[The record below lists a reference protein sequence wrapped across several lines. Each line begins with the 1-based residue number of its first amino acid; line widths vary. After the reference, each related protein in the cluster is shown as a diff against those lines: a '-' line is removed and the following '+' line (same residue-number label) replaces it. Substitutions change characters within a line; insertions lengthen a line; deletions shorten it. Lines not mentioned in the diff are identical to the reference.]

1 MSTPGEISYGPTLR
15 ICFDWELLPVSLT
28 ELIVLE
34 CYCFQ
39 LGSVWY
45 WPFIFERP
53 AQRSSQSID
62 EVIMKS
68 PFTHGVRHSRVSLC
82 RATALFASSLL
93 VFPAMAQDAGALQAR
108 LAEVKVASAANK
120 QALSHYNWQESVT
133 TSIKGE
139 VKKQQLFL
147 VNVGPDGQQQKSEIN
162 AQPAQASGGPLKR
175 HIVAKKTAEMKD
187 YGGQIAD
194 LARRYTQPD
203 PERLQQALQQGNIS
217 MQLGGGPTMVTLIIK
232 NYIKPNDSVTLVF
245 NKQLKAIQSIH
256 VASYLDDPKDAVTIG
271 AQFAKLPD
279 GTNHVTSSQINGA
292 SKQLSVVTQNSNY
305 QPI

>member
-1 MSTPGEISYGPTLR
+1 
-15 ICFDWELLPVSLT
+15 
-28 ELIVLE
+28 
-34 CYCFQ
+34 
-39 LGSVWY
+39 
-45 WPFIFERP
+45 
-53 AQRSSQSID
+53 
-62 EVIMKS
+62 MKS
-68 PFTHGVRHSRVSLC
+68 PFSPGVRYSRSSLC
-82 RATALFASSLL
+82 QAAALFASALF
-93 VFPAMAQDAGALQAR
+93 VVPAIAQDAAALQAR
-108 LAEVKVASAANK
+108 LAEVKTASAANK
-120 QALSHYNWQESVT
+120 RALSHYNWQESVT